1 MPDRR
6 ELPAMTFN
14 FVPSDSPPNAGDGES
29 LGKSSLEARLG
40 ERLVTIVA
48 VTLAVLFV
56 TTVAVLMGLD

>member
-1 MPDRR
+1 
-6 ELPAMTFN
+6 MTFN

-29 LGKSSLEARLG
+29 VGTSSLQARLG

-56 TTVAVLMGLD
+56 TTIAVLMGLD

>member
-1 MPDRR
+1 
-6 ELPAMTFN
+6 MTFN